1 MAISKELKDE
11 FIKEAAQEIYK
22 ELNELSSKDGK
33 KITFD
38 DIENGVISFRNK
50 ITHEITD
57 EMLQERIENHL
68 EEKKTAHAAKVNLK
82 KKASKKK

>member
-1 MAISKELKDE
+1 MALSKELKDE

-22 ELNELSSKDGK
+22 ELKEFSSKEGE

-57 EMLQERIENHL
+57 EMLQKKIESHL
-68 EEKKTAHAAKVNLK
+68 EKKTVRAAKVNLK
-82 KKASKKK
+82 KKGSKKR

>member
-1 MAISKELKDE
+1 MALSKELKDE

-22 ELNELSSKDGK
+22 ELKEFSSKEGE

-57 EMLQERIENHL
+57 EMLQKKIESHL
-68 EEKKTAHAAKVNLK
+68 EKKTARAAKVNLK
-82 KKASKKK
+82 KKGSKKR

>member
-22 ELNELSSKDGK
+22 ELNELSSKDNK
-33 KITFD
+33 KVTFD

-50 ITHEITD
+50 ITHEITN
-57 EMLQERIENHL
+57 EMLQEKIENFI
-68 EEKKTAHAAKVNLK
+68 EEKKTVRAAKANLK
-82 KKASKKK
+82 KKGSKKK